1 MFSGLRI
8 FGTRKERMFNPD
20 LHRLEIQALTNFL
33 SSNKI
38 EILNVAGPR
47 ESKEPGIYEWT
58 FSMLRCFLNRT
69 VPEGIH
75 SNGNQNVVLNRHL
88 FVFSR

>member
-33 SSNKI
+33 CSNKI
-38 EILNVAGPR
+38 EILNVASPR
-47 ESKEPGIYEWT
+47 ESKQTGVYKWT
-58 FSMLRCFLNRT
+58 LGDVAPIF
-69 VPEGIH
+69 
-75 SNGNQNVVLNRHL
+75 
-88 FVFSR
+88 